1 MTNKKDFYDIL
12 GVSRSASE
20 ADIKK
25 AYRSL
30 AKKYHPDMNKEA
42 GSEAKFKEVQEA
54 YDVLSDATKKAKYDQ
69 YGHAAFDQQGGFGGS
84 YGGGFDDLNDLFGS
98 FFGGGFGGQGSR
110 SRGPAKG
117 QDRFMQIK
125 IDFMD
130 AVFGKKETITLDVDE
145 VCDSCLGSGAHS
157 KSDIGVCA
165 TCNGRGQ
172 TVTQQRTP
180 FGVFQST
187 NTCPT
192 CQGSGK
198 SIKKKCASCS
208 GKGYIRRRMSVDVN
222 IPAGI
227 NTGQQLRVN
236 GKGERGAQGGPNG
249 DLYIEIVV
257 AKHKHFV
264 RDGKNI
270 YIQVP
275 ISNID
280 ATLGTTVD
288 VPTVYGDVEL
298 TIPSGTQTGT
308 QFRLKGKGLKD
319 LRSDAQGDQFVE
331 VKIDIPTKLTREE
344 KEFYEKLRKLS
355 SQQSAFKK
363 FKDSFK

>member
-69 YGHAAFDQQGGFGGS
+69 YGHAAFDQQSGFGGS

-110 SRGPAKG
+110 NRGPAKG

-355 SQQSAFKK
+355 SQQSVFKK